1 MPAFPPLL
9 PHRDHTTAEHAAAQ
23 HGVRALARDRPRQPR
38 GSEEASLPQGNGEV
52 PPRCALPRVCTALS
66 SSSSSG
72 GSTSPALADCWVP
85 DYCDPE
91 KFQYKL
97 CKLRLRGRAKP
108 GTNYSC
114 AEDEYCEEVRRS
126 AKQRS
131 ASATSAPLPP
141 QRSLTSSKLHP
152 QPAVW
157 RPHSL
162 LPTLARSIARTS
174 AGCQPTAIA
183 TQRGL
188 ISAGWCATRRRARS
202 ATSTRARSGECAR
215 RRLRRSGSAVWP
227 RSSVAALLGAACA
240 CRLRL
245 PSALVVL
252 ALALPYSSPAPD
264 QPDWDVDHEDD
275 EPLPVDFHFYTP
287 DPLLYNSK
295 LHINEDSPMAAPRI
309 PPEPKDEL

>member
-1 MPAFPPLL
+1 MPAFSPLL

-23 HGVRALARDRPRQPR
+23 HGVRALARDRPRLPR

-52 PPRCALPRVCTALS
+52 PPGCALPRVCTALS
-66 SSSSSG
+66 SSSSSSS
-72 GSTSPALADCWVP
+72 STSPALADCWVP

-91 KFQYKL
+91 TFQYKL

-126 AKQRS
+126 ATQR
-131 ASATSAPLPP
+131 SATSAPLPP
-141 QRSLTSSKLHP
+141 QRSLTSSQLHP

-183 TQRGL
+183 TKRGL
-188 ISAGWCATRRRARS
+188 ISAGWCATRSRARS

-227 RSSVAALLGAACA
+227 RLFGGSAAWSRLCLPPGPAVCACSPSPSPALL
-240 CRLRL
+240 
-245 PSALVVL
+245 
-252 ALALPYSSPAPD
+252 
-264 QPDWDVDHEDD
+264 
-275 EPLPVDFHFYTP
+275 
-287 DPLLYNSK
+287 
-295 LHINEDSPMAAPRI
+295 
-309 PPEPKDEL
+309 